1 MADSREKKICMISL
15 GCAKNLVDSEILIG
29 GLKQENYTMVENS
42 KDAEILIVN
51 TCGFLE
57 SAREES
63 VDVILEAGELRKS
76 NKVDKLVVM
85 GCFSDRYAPQLQKE
99 IPEVDKFFGTNDHAE
114 VLSYL
119 TGKSYTRE
127 DPDYFRSILTP
138 NHYAY
143 LKIAEGCDN
152 GCSFCSIPLMR
163 GLQKS
168 QPVEWNVEEAKR
180 LANSGVK
187 ELLVIAQDSTSYGW
201 DLSPRSSLHALMD
214 ELDRVNGLEWIRLHY
229 AHPAHLHREMIQ
241 RFEQLEKLVPYID
254 MPVQHGSDKLLKT
267 MRRGLGSDGIRK
279 RIEDLRSVKPD
290 IAIRTSI
297 IVGFPGE
304 TDADFKELYN
314 FVEEVAF
321 DRLGVF
327 TYSEEEGT
335 HGASLEDDVP
345 LQVKTDRMD
354 EIMLLQQEINLEKN
368 KARVGATERVIIDRH
383 SENNNTSIGRSYRD
397 APEVDN
403 FIRIDEKL
411 PIGEFVDVKITEA
424 LEYDVKGECLKY
436 ESETV

>member
-1 MADSREKKICMISL
+1 MVDIQKNKVAMISL
-15 GCAKNLVDSEILIG
+15 GCAKNLVDSEMLVG
-29 GLKQENYTMVENS
+29 GLKQENYEMVKS
-42 KDAEILIVN
+42 SDDADILIVN

-76 NKVDKLVVM
+76 GKVKKLIVM
-85 GCFSDRYAPQLQKE
+85 GCFSERYSPELREE
-99 IPEVDKFFGTNDHAE
+99 IPEVDEFFGTQDHAE

-119 TGKSYTRE
+119 TGKPHTKA
-127 DPDYFRSILTP
+127 DPDYFRSLLTP

-168 QPVEWNVEEAKR
+168 QPVEWNLQEAHR
-180 LANSGVK
+180 LAANGVK

-201 DLSPRSSLHALMD
+201 DLTPRSSLHELMD
-214 ELDRVNGLEWIRLHY
+214 ELDQVKGLEWIRLHY
-229 AHPAHLHREMIQ
+229 AHPAHLHREMIE
-241 RFEQLEKLVPYID
+241 RFKKLTKLVQYID
-254 MPVQHGSDKLLKT
+254 MPVQHGSDKMLKD
-267 MRRGLGSDGIRK
+267 MRRGLMSDGIRK
-279 RIEDLRSVKPD
+279 RIDDLRGVNPD
-290 IAIRTSI
+290 ISLRTSI

-304 TDADFKELYN
+304 TDEDFKQLYG
-314 FVEEVAF
+314 FVEEVEF

-335 HGASLEDDVP
+335 HGASLKDDVP
-345 LQVKTDRMD
+345 MEIKTERMD
-354 EIMLLQQEINLEKN
+354 AIMMLQQDINLKKN
-368 KARVGATERVIIDRH
+368 QALVGKNERVLIDSH
-383 SENNNTSIGRSYRD
+383 SENGTSIGRSYRD

-403 FIRIDEKL
+403 FIRINEKL
-411 PIGEFVDVKITEA
+411 NIGEFYDIEITAASEYELIGEQIKIEQAA
-424 LEYDVKGECLKY
+424 L
-436 ESETV
+436 